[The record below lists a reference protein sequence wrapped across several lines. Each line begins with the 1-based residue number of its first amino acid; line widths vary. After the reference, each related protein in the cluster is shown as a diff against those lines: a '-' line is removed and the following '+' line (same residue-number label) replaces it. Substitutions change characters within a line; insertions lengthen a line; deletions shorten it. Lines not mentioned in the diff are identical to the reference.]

1 MEDAE
6 WWKEKM
12 KQFRKVRGCRKD
24 AEEEKEKIKSL
35 FNPEWWLP
43 AG

>member
-1 MEDAE
+1 MEE
-6 WWKEKM
+6 
-12 KQFRKVRGCRKD
+12 RKVEVVQKNSGCRKD

-43 AG
+43 TG

>member
-1 MEDAE
+1 MGG
-6 WWKEKM
+6 
-12 KQFRKVRGCRKD
+12 RKYEVLQKNTGCRKE